1 MTDYMETMHPRE
13 TSKETME
20 DVSLLALDMEQGLEA
35 IARLCADDFNPVE
48 ITGTVLSGLLRMLLR
63 LGAHHQAENG
73 LCHRAADG
81 GREAE
86 QWSSLGTSPSRAS
99 KRRTTS

>member
-48 ITGTVLSGLLRMLLR
+48 ITGTVLSGLLRMLCGSAHIIKLKTDYAIGQLMEEGKR
-63 LGAHHQAENG
+63 NNGAA
-73 LCHRAADG
+73 
-81 GREAE
+81 
-86 QWSSLGTSPSRAS
+86 
-99 KRRTTS
+99 